1 MTIESDVRYLLDR
14 LAIQDL
20 IATYGLGQDLH
31 EPDDLNQNIMEE
43 WSRVFAP
50 DAVID
55 TSAVGGDAQVSLS
68 DYAEMM
74 RGKNLTGE
82 AGLGLVFSKWQHR
95 EGHAIV
101 TIDGDLATATT
112 PFLHLHEVR
121 EDGSQLIHAGTWLDR
136 LERRPEGWRIV
147 HRAMR
152 HAFFQRFATT
162 PLPDK
167 ML

>member
-1 MTIESDVRYLLDR
+1 MPVETDLRYLLDR
-14 LAIQDL
+14 IAIQDV

-31 EPDDLNQNIMEE
+31 EPDDANQNILEQ
-43 WSRVFAP
+43 WSQVFAP

-55 TSAVGGDAQVSLS
+55 TSAVGGEGRLGLVEF
-68 DYAEMM
+68 AELM
-74 RGKNLTGE
+74 RGKGLTGE
-82 AGLGLVFSKWQHR
+82 AGLGIVFAKWQHR
-95 EGHAIV
+95 EGHAVV
-101 TIDGDLATATT
+101 TIDGDKATATS

-147 HRAMR
+147 HRSMR
-152 HAFFQRFATT
+152 QGFFHRFATI
-162 PLPDK
+162 PLPEK